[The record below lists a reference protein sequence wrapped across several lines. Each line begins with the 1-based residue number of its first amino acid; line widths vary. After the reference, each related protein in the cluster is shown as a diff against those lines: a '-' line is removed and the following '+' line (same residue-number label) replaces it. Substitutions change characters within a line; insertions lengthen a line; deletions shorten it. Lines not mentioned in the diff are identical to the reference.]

1 MIHLLLSHYLKESFH
16 TTAYAINVYVIPGHE
31 AFRLTRCSREDIE
44 SGKGPRVS
52 VTFLKKPPKK
62 TTRRQFSGSGSQS
75 TLDNQ
80 VSKAQIGKKRKRA
93 QAVVEDEPDEEFMPY
108 FIDDDL
114 DNVTMMSDIEE
125 ELQPAYNQRRSHRR
139 RTEATVLSDSEDEG
153 DDWAFTLSRASA
165 SKKGG
170 ITSKTPTRTNS
181 QAIWDEKVIVLS
193 D

>member
-31 AFRLTRCSREDIE
+31 AFRLARCSRQDIE

-62 TTRRQFSGSGSQS
+62 TTRRQPSGSGSQS

-93 QAVVEDEPDEEFMPY
+93 QAVVEDEQDEEILPF

-114 DNVTMMSDIEE
+114 ENVTMMSEIEE
-125 ELQPAYNQRRSHRR
+125 EPHSAINYRRSHRR
-139 RTEATVLSDSEDEG
+139 RTEATILSDSEDDG

-165 SKKGG
+165 PKKGG
-170 ITSKTPTRTNS
+170 VTSKAPTRTNS
-181 QAIWDEKVIVLS
+181 QAIWDEKVIILS